1 MPATDLFWL
10 IAPAVA
16 LLAIGT
22 WQYLRSGSDD
32 E

>member
-1 MPATDLFWL
+1 MPFWTLFFL

-22 WQYLRSGSDD
+22 WLTFRDRGQR
-32 E
+32 

>member
-1 MPATDLFWL
+1 MPAANLFWL

-22 WQYLRSGSDD
+22 WQFLRSRNDR
-32 E
+32 

>member
-1 MPATDLFWL
+1 MPAANLFWL

-22 WQYLRSGSDD
+22 WQFIHTRNDD
-32 E
+32 